1 MSTTHG
7 IGTPGITIPGIVL
20 ITTSDGIQQG
30 GEQDIGVIIGTL
42 ITTAIITAIIHIIIG
57 VGIIRMDL
65 VYPHHAI
72 TTMAAPALQT
82 AVIAQAPQAA
92 TVVVQTDITLPAVPA
107 SVHQTVPHA

>member
-20 ITTSDGIQQG
+20 IITSDGIQQG
-30 GEQDIGVIIGTL
+30 GDQGIGVTIGTL

-92 TVVVQTDITLPAVPA
+92 TVAEQTDITLPAVPTN
-107 SVHQTVPHA
+107 VHQTEPHA